1 MHGKHRICRDTDHCH
16 IFSSRLRFRR
26 TWAILIQ
33 TMSDDQELFAAL
45 HLCVVLLFFSTVCFF
60 VIWSSYFPVF
70 QCVIYKLYVH
80 FPRFNF
86 HKLAVFFLSFCLFAV
101 TKQKNAFVIKLL
113 FLILV
118 VLFCCFW
125 SLILLR
131 IVIKD
136 RRPFKMC

>member
-1 MHGKHRICRDTDHCH
+1 MQGYWSLSYILYKIKILSHMGHFNSDNVWWPRTICSSTFVCRFA
-16 IFSSRLRFRR
+16 IFFNG
-26 TWAILIQ
+26 
-33 TMSDDQELFAAL
+33 
-45 HLCVVLLFFSTVCFF
+45 LLF

-86 HKLAVFFLSFCLFAV
+86 HKLAVFFLSFSLFAV

-118 VLFCCFW
+118 VLFCSFW
-125 SLILLR
+125 SLIHLR

>member
-1 MHGKHRICRDTDHCH
+1 MVVLCIIIFVRLSCPTTGKISSDMGHFNSDNIWWPRTNCSSTFVCR
-16 IFSSRLRFRR
+16 F
-26 TWAILIQ
+26 AIL
-33 TMSDDQELFAAL
+33 FYG
-45 HLCVVLLFFSTVCFF
+45 LLL
-60 VIWSSYFPVF
+60 VIWSSYYPVF

-86 HKLAVFFLSFCLFAV
+86 HKLTVLFLFFLFVV
-101 TKQKNAFVIKLL
+101 TNHKSAFVIKLL

-125 SLILLR
+125 SLIHLR

-136 RRPFKMC
+136 GRPFKMC

>member
-1 MHGKHRICRDTDHCH
+1 MQGYWSLPYILYKIKISSDMGHFNSDNVWRPRTICSSTFVCRFAI
-16 IFSSRLRFRR
+16 IFYG
-26 TWAILIQ
+26 
-33 TMSDDQELFAAL
+33 
-45 HLCVVLLFFSTVCFF
+45 LLV
-60 VIWSSYFPVF
+60 VIWSSYFPIF

-101 TKQKNAFVIKLL
+101 TKQKNAFVISSYVFE
-113 FLILV
+113 FLGYYFV
-118 VLFCCFW
+118 VFW
-125 SLILLR
+125 SLIHLR